1 MTKEEAKQLAYGL
14 NAENRELEKLFPL
27 HREFVPVEDLWEDL
41 DYNQMSFQLRQV
53 KFEEVIPSVS
63 DLGTQAF
70 LDKLERDVELRR
82 QGYDPCYRRRRV
94 KVKRKNGYNCH

>member
-1 MTKEEAKQLAYGL
+1 MTKDEAKLLASCL
-14 NAENRELEKLFPL
+14 NAENRELDKLFPL
-27 HREFVPVEDLWEDL
+27 QREFVPQEDLWEPL
-41 DYNQMSFQLRQV
+41 DYNQMSFQLHQI
-53 KFEEVIPSVS
+53 KFEEIYPSVS

-82 QGYDPCYRRRRV
+82 QGYDPSYRRRRV

>member
-1 MTKEEAKQLAYGL
+1 MTKDEAKLLASTL

-27 HREFVPVEDLWEDL
+27 HREFEPLEDLWESL
-41 DYNQMSFQLRQV
+41 DYNQMSFQLHQV

-70 LDKLERDVELRR
+70 LDQLEREIELRR
-82 QGYDPCYRRRRV
+82 LGYDPDYHRRRV
-94 KVKRKNGYNCH
+94 KKRRHDYNCH